1 MKQYLNISMTA
12 LLGIFLLNACK
23 KENQDHKEGPGGPR
37 ITITKTAAAKSDWTL
52 YIEAAEADRS
62 EIWVDLNSNGTKD
75 DGEAVTKFGQGY
87 ADRNAFAL
95 GTSKTIILYGKVT
108 VLLCQDSELAKLDVS
123 KNTSLKELNCLNNKL
138 TELDVSKNIALEKL
152 NCFSNQLTALNLSAN
167 PDIKNIQVYNNR
179 IPAANMTQLTSS
191 LPARTAADAAALYVR
206 QATDNNSRPA
216 ATDIAAA
223 KAKNWKLYEF
233 VDGIGWT
240 EL

>member
-1 MKQYLNISMTA
+1 MSMIA
-12 LLGIFLLNACK
+12 LLGIFLLDSCK
-23 KENQDHKEGPGGPR
+23 KENQGPQEGPGGPK

-62 EIWVDLNSNGTKD
+62 EIWVDLNSNGSKD
-75 DGEAVTKFGQGY
+75 DGEAVSKFGRVY
-87 ADRNAFAL
+87 ANRNVFAL

-108 VLLCQDSELAKLDVS
+108 ALLCPDSELAKLDVS
-123 KNTSLKELNCLNNKL
+123 KNTSLKELSCLNNKL

-167 PDIKNIQVYNNR
+167 PNIKNIDVYNNL
-179 IPAANMTQLTSS
+179 IPAANMTQLISS
-191 LPARTAADAAALYVR
+191 LPARTTADAAALYVR
-206 QATDNNSRPA
+206 QATDNNSRPV
-216 ATDIAAA
+216 ATDIASA

-233 VDGIGWT
+233 VDGIGWK

>member
-23 KENQDHKEGPGGPR
+23 KENQDPQGPGGPR
-37 ITITKTAAAKSDWTL
+37 ITITKAAVAKSDWTL

-75 DGEAVTKFGQGY
+75 DGEAVTKFGQKY
-87 ADRNAFAL
+87 TDRNVFAL

-123 KNTSLKELNCLNNKL
+123 KNTSLKELSCLGNRL

-152 NCFSNQLTALNLSAN
+152 NCFSNLLTALNLSAN
-167 PDIKNIQVYNNR
+167 LDIKNIQVYNNS
-179 IPAANMTQLTSS
+179 ISAANMTQLISS
-191 LPARTAADAAALYVR
+191 LPARTTADAAALYVR
-206 QATDNNSRPA
+206 QVTDNNSRPA
-216 ATDIAAA
+216 ATDITAA

-233 VDGIGWT
+233 VDGIGWK